1 MIDLP
6 HSVTFCSPPILVS
19 GQPHER
25 THMNFELGAYGGDML
40 SKECLGTART
50 LLRVARNMTNRTI
63 ADRLRALAEDYERQ
77 AEKASLADAAS
88 ALALLVARAD
98 REGNSPK

>member
-1 MIDLP
+1 
-6 HSVTFCSPPILVS
+6 
-19 GQPHER
+19 
-25 THMNFELGAYGGDML
+25 MNFELGAYGGDML
-40 SKECLGTART
+40 SKECLGTGRT

-88 ALALLVARAD
+88 VLALLVARAD